1 VTRVL
6 IVDDS
11 RAFRMILRRI
21 LEASP
26 DLEIVGEAGD
36 PFEARERIIALE
48 PDVVTLDVNMPR
60 MDGEHFLRLLMQAF
74 PLPVVVIT
82 SEAHDDPARV
92 ATLRA
97 AGAVEVVA
105 KPASADREGF
115 ADALVA
121 AVRAAGKRTVITASA
136 PRIDLIAI
144 GASTGG
150 ANATSRLLGGVAV
163 NCPPIV
169 IAQHIHPELA
179 GSYAAWLGNNVPMQV
194 REARDGDPVEPG
206 LVLLPPCDRHIR
218 IVRNHDRLRVSLGG
232 GDKVNGHR
240 PSVDVLFTSIAALDE
255 LRVVAILL
263 TGMGNDG
270 ASGLLELR
278 RHGAHTIA
286 QEPRD
291 CIVAAMPESAIRLG
305 AAQAVMPV
313 AAMARAV
320 LGA

>member
-1 VTRVL
+1 MPRVL

-11 RAFRMILRRI
+11 RAFRMILRRM
-21 LEASP
+21 LEATP
-26 DLEIVGEAGD
+26 DLEVVGEAGD
-36 PFEARERIIALE
+36 PFEARDRIIALR
-48 PDVVTLDVNMPR
+48 PDVITLDVNMPR

-97 AGAVEVVA
+97 AGAVEVVG
-105 KPASADREGF
+105 KPAGAEREAFSA
-115 ADALVA
+115 ALIA
-121 AVRAAGKRTVITASA
+121 AIRSAGKPTVITATAS
-136 PRIDLIAI
+136 RVDLIAI

-150 ANATSRLLGGVAV
+150 ASATSRMLSHMAAA
-163 NCPPIV
+163 CPPIV
-169 IAQHIHPELA
+169 LAQHIHPELA

-194 REARDGDPVEPG
+194 REARDGDPIEPG
-206 LVLLPPCDRHIR
+206 VVLLPPCDRHLR
-218 IVRNHDRLRVSLGG
+218 VVRNHDRLRASLGG

-240 PSVDVLFTSIAALDE
+240 PSVDVLFHSISALDD

-263 TGMGNDG
+263 TGMGTDG
-270 ASGLLELR
+270 ASGMLELR
-278 RHGAHTIA
+278 RHGARTIA
-286 QEPRD
+286 QEPAE
-291 CIVAAMPESAIRLG
+291 CVVSAMPASAIRLG

-313 AAMARAV
+313 AAMARAI

>member
-1 VTRVL
+1 MTRVL

-11 RAFRMILRRI
+11 RAFRIILRRI
-21 LEASP
+21 LETSHE
-26 DLEIVGEAGD
+26 LEIVGEAGD
-36 PFEARERIIALE
+36 PFEARERIIALK
-48 PDVVTLDVNMPR
+48 PDVITLDINMPR
-60 MDGEHFLRLLMQAF
+60 MNGEHFLRLLMQAF

-82 SEAHDDPARV
+82 SEAHDDPGRV
-92 ATLRA
+92 ATLHA
-97 AGAVEVVA
+97 AGAFAVVA
-105 KPASADREGF
+105 KPAGADREGF
-115 ADALVA
+115 SAALVA
-121 AVRAAGKRTVITASA
+121 AVRAAGKPTEITAAA
-136 PRIDLIAI
+136 PRVDLIAI

-150 ANATSRLLGGVAV
+150 ANATSRLLGGIAAT
-163 NCPPIV
+163 CPPIV

-179 GSYAAWLGNNVPMQV
+179 GSYAAWLGNNVSMQV

-206 LVLLPPCDRHIR
+206 MVLLPPCDRHIR
-218 IVRNHDRLRVSLGG
+218 VVCNHDRLRVSLGG

-240 PSVDVLFTSIAALDE
+240 PSVDVLFSSIAALDD

-278 RHGAHTIA
+278 RRGARTIA
-286 QEPRD
+286 QEPAD
-291 CIVAAMPESAIRLG
+291 CIVSAMPASAIRLG